1 MTVQIATPDN
11 LSPADVLREYGS
23 RPVRVNRQTGL
34 VQVYNQRGMLVNSL
48 LTKDEWESME
58 RKVFQ
63 AAALR
68 TNVLNLLRANGLVMQ
83 EDLGTIVSQWN
94 TASEMTAA
102 NESINGQSAGERDR
116 VDFKL
121 VGVTVPII
129 FKEFQIGTRQL
140 RSSRLMSNPIDTI
153 HATQAARVVAEKI
166 ESIIIDGATS
176 KLNSAAIT
184 YGLTNHP
191 NRKTD
196 TATNYGGGDWGTIGN
211 AVKTVAGMIAA
222 LSNSTNRYHGP
233 FQLLVAPTQYNQAAN
248 TYYTDGSGQTDL
260 DRILNLTQI
269 AGVQPNDTLAD
280 GEAVLFQPTEDVID
294 YSEQMAISVVE
305 WMSPDGMASN
315 FKVVAAGAPRI
326 KADYG
331 SRSGVCHATGC

>member
-1 MTVQIATPDN
+1 MTVTIATPET
-11 LSPADVLREYGS
+11 LSPLDVLREYGS
-23 RPVRVNRQTGL
+23 RPVRVNKKTGV
-34 VQVYNQRGMLVNSL
+34 VQVHNQRGMLVNSL

-68 TNVLNLLRANGLVMQ
+68 TNVLNLLRASGLVMQ

-166 ESIIIDGATS
+166 ESIIIDGANS
-176 KLNSAAIT
+176 KLNAAAIT

-211 AVKTVAGMIAA
+211 AVKTVAGMITA